1 MQQDLCVMEMEGTE
15 VTERTPH
22 NIYKQN
28 LPDLNILLLT
38 ACQDLATKLW
48 ECEYIND
55 ILHDKIMDKGGVA
68 ASDHEMVRVMLNTVY
83 RLMKEKD
90 GAAKWDG
97 FIKALRREPM
107 WGGLVETLG

>member
-1 MQQDLCVMEMEGTE
+1 
-15 VTERTPH
+15 
-22 NIYKQN
+22 
-28 LPDLNILLLT
+28 
-38 ACQDLATKLW
+38 
-48 ECEYIND
+48 
-55 ILHDKIMDKGGVA
+55 MDKGGVA